1 MATDKEIALR
11 VEALQSNGRDVPMME
26 LPGYME
32 WSCSELDEGVSPAV
46 VAHLDSMS
54 MFLLPKENQTVG
66 TEDYE
71 ELLAD
76 YLTSSKNSLDQGP
89 LWGVSGLAR
98 RPPDFHSG
106 NLLCWAERPGSAK
119 SGPSSHQTTL

>member
-76 YLTSSKNSLDQGP
+76 LLDQ
-89 LWGVSGLAR
+89 
-98 RPPDFHSG
+98 F
-106 NLLCWAERPGSAK
+106 EE
-119 SGPSSHQTTL
+119 